1 MSKSREFNAR
11 LNVMGGMRRVTAT
24 MKMVAVSHLHHA
36 QVEMRLPAPFAQEL
50 RKLAIVVHQIA
61 AFSEHRLF
69 LPPPKRGA
77 RVLLLVMTSDRG
89 LCGAFN
95 ANILHEARRWLH
107 EQRARRGAIVDA
119 LYAGQKGYAA
129 LRRDLPACTH
139 VFHVSAHPKASE
151 VAPIASYAMNR
162 FNDGRYDEIC
172 IAGSRLVSAM
182 KHVAA
187 VRRILPFTRHVTDV
201 PGVDAPIVE
210 PMDGRMLGAVMR
222 LWVHYCVYLAQLHR
236 AAGEQA
242 SRIIAM
248 ENATVNLKA
257 MESELTLQRNRA
269 RQTAITNELTEI
281 IGGAETLA

>member
-1 MSKSREFNAR
+1 MSKSREFNSR
-11 LNVMGGMRRVTAT
+11 LNAMSGMRRVTAT

-36 QVEMRLPAPFAQEL
+36 QVDMRLPVPFAQEL

-69 LPPPKRGA
+69 QPPPKKDA
-77 RVLLLVMTSDRG
+77 KVLLLVMTSDRG
-89 LCGAFN
+89 LCGSFN
-95 ANILHEARRWLH
+95 GSIVHEVRHWLAENRKRRNLS
-107 EQRARRGAIVDA
+107 VDA
-119 LYAGQKGYAA
+119 LYAGQKGYNA
-129 LRRDLPACTH
+129 LHRDLPPCTS
-139 VFHVSAHPKASE
+139 VFHVSAHPKTNEA
-151 VAPIASYAMNR
+151 APIASYAMNH
-162 FNDGRYDEIC
+162 FNDGTYDEIC
-172 IAGSRLVSAM
+172 IAGSRFISTM

-187 VRRILPFTRHVTDV
+187 VRRILPFTRSVSDV
-201 PGVDAPIVE
+201 PGIDAPIIE
-210 PMDGRMLGAVMR
+210 PMDGRMLGTVMR

-242 SRIIAM
+242 SRIVAM
-248 ENATVNLKA
+248 ENATVNLKE